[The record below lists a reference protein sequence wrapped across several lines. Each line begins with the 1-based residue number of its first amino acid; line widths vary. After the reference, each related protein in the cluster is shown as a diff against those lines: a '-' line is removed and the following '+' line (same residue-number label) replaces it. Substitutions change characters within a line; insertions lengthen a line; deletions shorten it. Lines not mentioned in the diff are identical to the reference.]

1 MIVDFPINSHE
12 CDIAMAFQVATCLA
26 FVEPIKKDVSFEEM
40 MTLTMARI
48 GETEHQSS
56 NDIPKLHGKLCEMG
70 FHLFQKAIERLTS
83 DAVKFHRQYSSNIV
97 GTLIAR
103 CTQ

>member
-12 CDIAMAFQVATCLA
+12 CDIAMAYQVATCLA

-56 NDIPKLHGKLCEMG
+56 NGIRKLHGKLCKLCEA
-70 FHLFQKAIERLTS
+70 L
-83 DAVKFHRQYSSNIV
+83 Y
-97 GTLIAR
+97 
-103 CTQ
+103 